1 MPTQEELVDI
11 IARGGSKDEVKAL
24 IEKQPNLLEEKDQ
37 YGRTPLLHAALFG
50 NKATVEALIESKAN
64 LNAKAYGIGVIYYAM
79 INKTEDATA
88 IIKLLAEK
96 QPNLLEEKDQCNR
109 TPLLHAALFGN
120 KATVEAL
127 IENNANIYA
136 KGESGDNVLHYAAA
150 NQTEDAAAIFKLLTE
165 RWPDLLKE
173 KNANG
178 DLPLSG
184 SKADGSEQDSANKVI
199 PAVPIEAMEKK
210 RLLLKGYMEES
221 IMETKDIPLKVS
233 RAAPSSSASL
243 QAVSAVSNS
252 HNQQH
257 SL

>member
-1 MPTQEELVDI
+1 MDNINRFQCGTIQFEMFE
-11 IARGGSKDEVKAL
+11 R
-24 IEKQPNLLEEKDQ
+24 N
-37 YGRTPLLHAALFG
+37 F
-50 NKATVEALIESKAN
+50 NF
-64 LNAKAYGIGVIYYAM
+64 VI
-79 INKTEDATA
+79 
-88 IIKLLAEK
+88 
-96 QPNLLEEKDQCNR
+96 
-109 TPLLHAALFGN
+109 
-120 KATVEAL
+120 
-127 IENNANIYA
+127 
-136 KGESGDNVLHYAAA
+136 
-150 NQTEDAAAIFKLLTE
+150 
-165 RWPDLLKE
+165 LKE